1 MLQNVTRKWTG
12 AREAAAVAVAKDEQ
26 TDEEIAASCNI
37 TRMTLSRWKASPD
50 FAARVA
56 EHLAAW
62 KAEITAKG
70 IADVQNR
77 VDAANDRHNR
87 MRRII
92 EARAVAYAGQAPGS
106 DEGLLVK
113 TPMLVK
119 VFEAAPPEDD
129 EDDEGGPMK
138 PLKESRI
145 VYEWA
150 LDKALL
156 AEMRAH
162 EDEVAKHLGQLVEK
176 REDKLDATDNFL
188 GALRAFG
195 KGA

>member
-1 MLQNVTRKWTG
+1 MSQNVPVNLTP
-12 AREAAAVAVAKDEQ
+12 AQESAALLVAQDASSDEQ
-26 TDEEIAASCNI
+26 IAAEVG
-37 TRMTLSRWKASPD
+37 LKSRKTIQRWRQQPA
-50 FAARVA
+50 FIARVA
-56 EHLAAW
+56 EHRESW
-62 KAEITAKG
+62 RAEVKAKG

-92 EARAVAYAGQAPGS
+92 EARAAAYAGQAPGS

-129 EDDEGGPMK
+129 EDDEDGPMK

-162 EDEVAKHLGQLVEK
+162 EDEVAKHLGQLVDRTQSDEHI
-176 REDKLDATDNFL
+176 RYEIAGVDIDEV
-188 GALRAFG
+188 
-195 KGA
+195 

>member
-1 MLQNVTRKWTG
+1 ML
-12 AREAAAVAVAKDEQ
+12 VAKDELDNAQ
-26 TDEEIAASCNI
+26 IAAECGI
-37 TRMTLSRWKASPD
+37 GLRTLHNWKAMPE

-56 EHLAAW
+56 EHLATW

-92 EARAVAYAGQAPGS
+92 EARAKAYAGQAPGS

-129 EDDEGGPMK
+129 EDDESGPMK

>member
-1 MLQNVTRKWTG
+1 MQQNATWKWTG
-12 AREAAAVAVAKDEQ
+12 AREAAAVAVAKDDQ
-26 TDEEIAASCNI
+26 DDDEIAAACKIN
-37 TRMTLSRWKASPD
+37 RATLWRWKQSPE

-56 EHLAAW
+56 EHLATW

-92 EARAVAYAGQAPGS
+92 EARAAAYAGQAPGS

-129 EDDEGGPMK
+129 EDDEDGPMK

-162 EDEVAKHLGQLVEK
+162 EDEVAKHLGQLVDRTQSDEHI
-176 REDKLDATDNFL
+176 RYEIAGVDIDEV
-188 GALRAFG
+188 
-195 KGA
+195 